1 MKKAAAMRPPLWVI
15 YCNRFYMGASP
26 GIPPAP
32 PWCGGNTV
40 SAGRGSSD
48 PSGTHGTR
56 QRTTQHRSGTHK
68 RRLENTHGKGQ
79 LVNVFAGQPAPLEI
93 FTSAG
98 VQRGFIAFPAGSED
112 FSGSG
117 GGVIA
122 ADRDILE
129 HGPVKAKI
137 LTVGAVVDT
146 SQEPK
151 LGPSRSWATAAARSS
166 GTGSAAAVSC
176 GAATGACAGVCGAL
190 LRFKSATASKTAATI
205 KAPPKAL

>member
-1 MKKAAAMRPPLWVI
+1 MRPPLWVI

-68 RRLENTHGKGQ
+68 RRLENTHGQGPACKC
-79 LVNVFAGQPAPLEI
+79 VCRAARAAGNL
-93 FTSAG
+93 TSAG

-112 FSGSG
+112 FSSSG

-122 ADRDILE
+122 ADHNILE
-129 HGPVKAKI
+129 HGPVKAEI
-137 LTVGAVVDT
+137 LTVGAVDRHV
-146 SQEPK
+146 P
-151 LGPSRSWATAAARSS
+151 
-166 GTGSAAAVSC
+166 
-176 GAATGACAGVCGAL
+176 GAKTGAVKIMGNGGSGSSRNGFRGGGFMRCRNRHLRGRLRRPPAL
-190 LRFKSATASKTAATI
+190 QERGSE
-205 KAPPKAL
+205 

>member
-40 SAGRGSSD
+40 SAGRAVRIRVVHTAPVSVPHNIGAGRIKGVWRI
-48 PSGTHGTR
+48 PT
-56 QRTTQHRSGTHK
+56 
-68 RRLENTHGKGQ
+68 GKGQ

-137 LTVGAVVDT
+137 LTVGAVDRHV
-146 SQEPK
+146 P
-151 LGPSRSWATAAARSS
+151 
-166 GTGSAAAVSC
+166 
-176 GAATGACAGVCGAL
+176 GAKTGAVKIVGNGGGRGSSRNRFRGGGFAWCCNRCLHGRLRCPPAL
-190 LRFKSATASKTAATI
+190 QERNSE
-205 KAPPKAL
+205 

>member
-1 MKKAAAMRPPLWVI
+1 MRPPLWVI

-68 RRLENTHGKGQ
+68 RRLENTHGQGPACKC
-79 LVNVFAGQPAPLEI
+79 VAGQPAPLEI

-137 LTVGAVVDT
+137 LTVGAVDRHV
-146 SQEPK
+146 P
-151 LGPSRSWATAAARSS
+151 
-166 GTGSAAAVSC
+166 
-176 GAATGACAGVCGAL
+176 GAKTGAVKIVGNGGGRGSSRNRFRGGGFVWCCNRCLRGRLRCPPAL
-190 LRFKSATASKTAATI
+190 QERNSE
-205 KAPPKAL
+205 